1 MQAGAISEYQSIGRR
16 IDVAFHQRVRKRLG
30 NTFLLILA
38 ATLMSSV
45 SAPGSKAAVRQ
56 FFKPTIFGD
65 TLAGCPSSR
74 CSKLIAD
81 GYCRRKNYG
90 RAITFQ
96 LNRMADTGSRAR
108 TIDNRLVVISAATPS
123 FVFIKCH
130 TSRTADR
137 R

>member
-1 MQAGAISEYQSIGRR
+1 MQVSSISDYPSNGQRNN
-16 IDVAFHQRVRKRLG
+16 VAFHQRVRTRLG
-30 NTFLLILA
+30 NTFLLIFA
-38 ATLMSSV
+38 AILMSFV
-45 SAPGSKAAVRQ
+45 SPHSSKAAVRQ

-74 CSKLIAD
+74 CSKVIAD

-96 LNRMADTGSRAR
+96 LNRKADNGSRAR
-108 TIDNRLVVISAATPS
+108 TLDNQLVVINAATPS